1 LAQSFTPRHRF
12 RRVVLAA
19 LVAVLAATIAAVPSS
34 AGTATAP
41 SASGTGSAA
50 VPKLHWGSCAAEG
63 EGLGAFQCA
72 TAVVPLDYD
81 KPKGKQI
88 TLALA
93 RLPASN
99 PSRKIGSLF
108 LNPGGPG
115 GSGVDFLFGAGPFLY
130 SDEVRARFDL
140 VGFDPRGI
148 IRSTP
153 LRCFDSLEE
162 AAATLPP
169 FPFPYNREEE
179 RVWVQSDRALARA
192 CAEHAGPILDH
203 MSTANVARDMDL
215 LRRAVGDTKL
225 TYAGY
230 SYGSYLGSTYANL
243 FPTKVRALVVDGVLD
258 PVAWST
264 GRGDQART
272 LPFSTRLRS
281 AKGAYETLQEF
292 LRLCDAGGPN
302 CAFSQGSPK
311 RRFDRLAKRLLRE
324 PSEFTDPTTGETFVV
339 TYNELI
345 GATLGV
351 LYDPAG
357 WSEWAVVLQALDEQT
372 RPAAAAAALR
382 ALRARLGGGAFQ
394 QEDYPNFV
402 EGFPG
407 VACSETHNPS
417 NVGAWSRAARAQDR
431 QFPYFGRPW
440 TWFSS
445 ACEPWPGW
453 DDDHFD
459 GPWSHATA
467 NPVLVVGNLF
477 DPATPYHGAVT
488 VDRLLPNSRL
498 LTLAGWGHTSLFT
511 SACIDASVSA
521 YLLTSRVP
529 PKGTVCQPD
538 VVPFAEPA
546 AAQAQRAGAASKTAL
561 IPPMLRRMLTG

>member
-1 LAQSFTPRHRF
+1 MAQSSNPRHRL

-19 LVAVLAATIAAVPSS
+19 LVAVLAATLSAVPS
-34 AGTATAP
+34 AGASSTP
-41 SASGTGSAA
+41 PVSGTGSAA
-50 VPKLHWGSCAAEG
+50 VPRLHWASCG
-63 EGLGAFQCA
+63 EGFEAFQCA

-81 KPKGKQI
+81 RPTGRQI

-93 RLPASN
+93 RLPASD
-99 PSRKIGSLF
+99 PSRRIGSLF
-108 LNPGGPG
+108 INPGGPG
-115 GSGVDFLFGAGPFLY
+115 GSGVDVVLEAGQFLY

-153 LRCFDSLEE
+153 LRCYETFDDAQADLWPIS
-162 AAATLPP
+162 
-169 FPFPYNREEE
+169 FPVTKAEE
-179 RVWVQSDRALARA
+179 RVWVRSDRAIARA
-192 CAEHAGPILDH
+192 CAERGGPILDH

-215 LRRAVGDTKL
+215 LRRAVGDRQL

-230 SYGSYLGSTYANL
+230 SYGSYLGATYANL
-243 FPTKVRALVVDGVLD
+243 FPGKVRALVVDGVLD

-281 AKGAYETLQEF
+281 AKGAYATLNEF

-302 CAFSQGSPK
+302 CAFSAGNPK
-311 RRFDRLAKRLLRE
+311 RRFDQLAQRLLRH
-324 PSEFTDPTTGETFVV
+324 PVVVIDPEGIPV
-339 TYNELI
+339 TI
-345 GATLGV
+345 GYADMIGITLGA
-351 LYDPAG
+351 LYDTSIWPDLADF
-357 WSEWAVVLQALDEQT
+357 LQAVWEQASP
-372 RPAAAAAALR
+372 RAAGASLQ
-382 ALRARLGGGAFQ
+382 ALRARLGAGLQ

-407 VACSETHNPS
+407 VACSETHNPAT
-417 NVGAWSRAARAQDR
+417 VGAWSRAARAQDR
-431 QFPYFGRPW
+431 QYPYFGRPW
-440 TWFSS
+440 TWTSS
-445 ACEPWPGW
+445 ICQAWPGW

-459 GPWSHATA
+459 GPWNHTTA

-488 VDRLLPNSRL
+488 VDRLLPRSRL
-498 LTLAGWGHTSLFT
+498 LTLAGWGHTSLFA
-511 SACIDASVSA
+511 SSCIDSYVNT
-521 YLLTSRVP
+521 YLLSSRVP

-538 VVPFAEPA
+538 VVPFAEAATTAKTRA
-546 AAQAQRAGAASKTAL
+546 AASSSKAAL
-561 IPPMLRRMLTG
+561 IPPAVRRLLDS